1 MNSIAP
7 YIIGLLLDFGGLIF
21 ALFIAE
27 TTIRYQRG
35 SLKYA
40 IYASIPTL
48 IIWRIA
54 SFVQIFIPSPFFVS
68 LILMFAY
75 GLFVNRFYGDDW
87 FLILGLALIIL
98 FAIILVTTSM
108 MAVVSEIFK

>member
-1 MNSIAP
+1 M
-7 YIIGLLLDFGGLIF
+7 IGLFLDFGGLIF
-21 ALFIAE
+21 ALFVAE
-27 TTIRYQRG
+27 TAIRYQRG

-40 IYASIPTL
+40 LYVSIPTL

-54 SFVQIFIPSPFFVS
+54 SFVQIFIPSGFFVS
-68 LILMFAY
+68 LILMFSY
-75 GLFVNRFYGDDW
+75 GFFVNRFYGDDW
-87 FLILGLALIIL
+87 FPIFGVALIIL